1 MKILFLC
8 LGGFGVLVL
17 LAAFVVDIRVL
28 AEIDRLNRR
37 IDGVERELEVHLNS
51 ISSLSANAARVNGLK
66 NRADVLEE
74 RVDSL
79 EDKLSESV
87 NNIESRVAEKM
98 EKRWDTGLEKMMA
111 WNPYLTMGSDGE
123 GN

>member
-1 MKILFLC
+1 MNVLFILGGVGALILF
-8 LGGFGVLVL
+8 
-17 LAAFVVDIRVL
+17 AAFIVDVRVL

-66 NRADVLEE
+66 NRADVIEE
-74 RVDSL
+74 RVGEL

-111 WNPYLTMGSDGE
+111 WNPYLTMESDGE

>member
-1 MKILFLC
+1 MNALFILGGVGALILF
-8 LGGFGVLVL
+8 
-17 LAAFVVDIRVL
+17 AAFIVDVRVL

-111 WNPYLTMGSDGE
+111 WNPYLTMESDGE

>member
-51 ISSLSANAARVNGLK
+51 ISSLSANAARVNGLN

-111 WNPYLTMGSDGE
+111 WNPYLTMESDGE

>member
-37 IDGVERELEVHLNS
+37 INGVESEMEVHLNS
-51 ISSLSANAARVNGLK
+51 ISALSASVARLDRFK
-66 NRADVLEE
+66 SRTEVLEE
-74 RVDSL
+74 RVDEL
-79 EDKLSESV
+79 ECKLSDSV

-111 WNPYLTMGSDGE
+111 WNPYLTMESDGE